1 MPTIP
6 HSCALCTYCRRPRPE
21 TRNHVPPKGL
31 FSKPYPADLI
41 TIPCCAKC
49 NAAFARDDEYF
60 RVALLTSE
68 WLSELEA
75 TQSALDSVARSLQ
88 RAEAAGF
95 AQLIASSFSIRENDS
110 EGTADLVFTLD
121 KPRIFRVVERII
133 HGLYY
138 HELRRP
144 VPASQQVLA
153 ALHIA
158 EMSDLMWFVEGIPMA
173 TVWSAAGG
181 AFEYTFAKHRVAGTR
196 IWLANIYN
204 RMSILGFV
212 TSSKGGVK
220 AT

>member
-1 MPTIP
+1 MPTIQ
-6 HSCALCTYCRRPRPE
+6 HSRALCAYCRRPRPE
-21 TRNHVPPKGL
+21 TRDHVPPKGL

-41 TIPCCAKC
+41 TVPCCMKC

-60 RVALLTSE
+60 RLALLTSE
-68 WLSELEA
+68 RLSVLEA
-75 TQSALDSVARSLQ
+75 TQSTFDSVARSLQ

-95 AQLIASSFSIRENDS
+95 AQLIASSFSIRENNS

-133 HGLYY
+133 RGLYY

-144 VPASQQVLA
+144 VPSSQRVLA
-153 ALHIA
+153 ALHVA
-158 EMSDLMWFVEGIPMA
+158 EMSDLMWIVDGIHLA
-173 TVWSAAGG
+173 TVRSAAGG
-181 AFEYTFAKHRVAGTR
+181 AFEYTFARQRVAGTR

-212 TSSKGGVK
+212 TSSKGGGK
-220 AT
+220 AA